1 MEHKSFFHSDACC
14 LLHAEAHDLGI
25 AEGKAECILET
36 LSDYGKV
43 PLGIRER
50 ILHQKN
56 SSQPN
61 RWFLLARQV
70 RSVEEFINRM

>member
-1 MEHKSFFHSDACC
+1 MEHRNCYTNDNIFLEQH
-14 LLHAEAHDLGI
+14 LLRERGV

-43 PLGIRER
+43 PLGIREQ
-50 ILHQKN
+50 ILHQT
-56 SSQPN
+56 SRIQLE

-70 RSVEEFINRM
+70 RSVEEFIQRM